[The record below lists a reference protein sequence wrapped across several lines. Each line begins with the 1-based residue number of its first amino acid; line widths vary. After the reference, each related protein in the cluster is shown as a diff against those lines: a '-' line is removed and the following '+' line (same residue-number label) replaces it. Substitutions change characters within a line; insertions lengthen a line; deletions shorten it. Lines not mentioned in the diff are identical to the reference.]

1 MTLKERRAL
10 RRLTQD
16 PNRWWD
22 ADMQRKAVLYWLIRR
37 LCYCFFLTVLVVFAG
52 IYVRTH

>member
-1 MTLKERRAL
+1 MILKERRAL
-10 RRLTQD
+10 RRLSQD

-22 ADMQRKAVLYWLIRR
+22 ADMQRKAVLYWLVRR